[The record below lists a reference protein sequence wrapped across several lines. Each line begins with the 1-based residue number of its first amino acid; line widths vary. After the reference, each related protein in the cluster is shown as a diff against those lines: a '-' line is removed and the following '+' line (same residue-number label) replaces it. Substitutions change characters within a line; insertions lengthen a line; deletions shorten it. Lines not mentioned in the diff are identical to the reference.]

1 MPRVNEPRNGPAPG
15 TRVRPPQRPLRLGEV
30 FEATT
35 QIYRDRIAAAL
46 GLGVFVVAAFV
57 LGLITGHQVPFL
69 AVYSLTFTAAYALA
83 ARLAHGDGFTAAW
96 AQIAAR
102 LPTLLLLTVVV
113 SVPFA
118 ISRIDPIL
126 VLFAVAW
133 LALTGFSIPIAMLE
147 EAPAENW
154 FARVGYALQGSVA
167 LARREYLHALGVV
180 AALAL
185 VYVLLGAVLAA
196 ALIGFAENGNLVAT
210 LLVQAVLA
218 PFFYLGL
225 VVLYFEQKARA
236 LSSRG
241 ST

>member
-1 MPRVNEPRNGPAPG
+1 VNEPRNGPEPG
-15 TRVRPPQRPLRLGEV
+15 TNIRPPQRPLRLGEV

-46 GLGVFVVAAFV
+46 GLGVFVGAAFF
-57 LGLITGHQVPFL
+57 LGLITGHPVPFL
-69 AVYSLTFTAAYALA
+69 AVFSLTFTAAYALA
-83 ARLAHGDGFTAAW
+83 ARLAFGDAFTTAW
-96 AQIAAR
+96 AQVAAR
-102 LPTLLLLTVVV
+102 IPTLLLLTVVV

-118 ISRIDPIL
+118 ISRFDPIL

-133 LALTGFSIPIAMLE
+133 LAVTGFAIPVAMLE
-147 EAPAENW
+147 EPPDAGW
-154 FARVGYALQGSVA
+154 FARVGHALQRSVA
-167 LARREYLHALGVV
+167 LARAEYFHALGVV

-185 VYVLLGAVLAA
+185 VYILVGALLAGALV
-196 ALIGFAENGNLVAT
+196 GFAENGGLAAT

-218 PFFYLGL
+218 PFFFLGL